1 MFNSPPLWEQH
12 LIPVWY
18 IRITG
23 ILREIFHYTAILS
36 PYLSL
41 RIFLTLHALAWAA
54 PRVSPVAFA
63 ISALSNR
70 TTSADI
76 PLRWFLIL
84 PTPLFFRITDVIPME
99 THSVPHSNRYPY
111 NSLAWWVFREFS
123 IFLKWPSMYSLK
135 WLHLYRLPVRQ
146 TYQRKCFRFLLWECG
161 SFLSQGITKC
171 AYARA
176 LYIMY
181 APTLGAYTPYV
192 PECGVYQ

>member
-1 MFNSPPLWEQH
+1 MFDRKPWEQECLWLGWDKFKSDCH
-12 LIPVWY
+12 G
-18 IRITG
+18 RIST
-23 ILREIFHYTAILS
+23 I
-36 PYLSL
+36 
-41 RIFLTLHALAWAA
+41 
-54 PRVSPVAFA
+54 
-63 ISALSNR
+63 LSNR
-70 TTSADI
+70 TTSAG
-76 PLRWFLIL
+76 
-84 PTPLFFRITDVIPME
+84 TPLGLFLTTLPPPSFLRITDVIPIS
-99 THSVPHSNRYPY
+99 HCVPHSNRDPY
-111 NSLAWWVFREFS
+111 NSQAWWFFRKFS

-176 LYIMY
+176 LYILY